1 MKRLTAL
8 FGIVFIAALLFS
20 GCAGTFQIL
29 GSTVSVASIGGFEPW
44 SRAIDVT
51 NNTQFP
57 LDVRCANFDTVV
69 EAMGHR
75 TIKVASG
82 MANTYASNQINF
94 TLTVEKP
101 GNPASMIYTY
111 DYSTSGTMVNSLIIS
126 EENGYFRYDWR

>member
-1 MKRLTAL
+1 MKRLTVL
-8 FGIVFIAALLFS
+8 FGIMFVALSLS
-20 GCAGTFQIL
+20 GCAGMFQVL
-29 GSTVSVASIGGFEPW
+29 GSNISVRSVGGFEPW

-57 LDVRCANFDTVV
+57 LDVRCANFDIIVP
-69 EAMGHR
+69 AMDHA

-82 MANTYASNQINF
+82 MANAYAWNQINF
-94 TLTVEKP
+94 TLTVKRP

-111 DYSTSGTMVNSLIIS
+111 DYGTSGTMVNSLVIS